1 MSDSDAA
8 FRMKVV
14 LMGSLAVAAV
24 AVAFAFPRFG
34 QDPSY
39 HNFADRRS
47 FAGIPNLLNVA
58 SNLVFAVAGLLG
70 LRFVWNNDGAFAEQW
85 ERIAAA
91 LLFSSTILVAA
102 GSAYYHIDPNNQTL
116 VWDRLPMTVAFMSLL
131 ALLIGDR
138 IGQRAGRRLLGP
150 LIVLGTGSVLWWR
163 LTEGVGRG
171 DLRPYALVQFFP
183 MLAIPVML
191 LLFPGRYNGVAGFGW
206 VLGWYALAKVF
217 ELLDHQIF
225 AIGGVVSGHTLKHVA
240 AGIAVLQV
248 WRAMRQRGFR
258 AKGAS
263 QLPDTIPAGRK
274 ETAPSGIS
282 LLRRLEAPWN

>member
-1 MSDSDAA
+1 MSNTDAA
-8 FRMKVV
+8 FRTKCI

-24 AVAFAFPRFG
+24 AVAFALPRFG
-34 QDPSY
+34 QDPGY
-39 HNFADRRS
+39 HNFADQRS

-70 LRFVWNNDGAFAEQW
+70 LGLVRNDGSAFAEPW

-91 LLFSSTILVAA
+91 VLFGSTILVAA
-102 GSAYYHIDPNNQTL
+102 GSACYHLCPTNRTL

-138 IGQRAGRRLLGP
+138 VGLRAGRWLLAP
-150 LIVLGTGSVLWWR
+150 LIALGTGSVLWWR
-163 LTEGVGRG
+163 VTEAAGRG

-183 MLAIPVML
+183 MLAIPAML
-191 LLFPGRYNGVAGFGW
+191 LLFPGRHNEAAGFGW

-217 ELLDHQIF
+217 ELLDRQVF

-240 AGIAVLQV
+240 AGIAVLEL
-248 WRAMRQRGFR
+248 WRAMRRR
-258 AKGAS
+258 ANRAGGAM

-274 ETAPSGIS
+274 ETALSGIS
-282 LLRRLEAPWN
+282 SLRRLEAPWN